1 MLERRGVISG
11 YEGSKPRQVLITEA
25 DVSRVLDDGGGGVPV
40 SPVATFAA
48 TRDELRRRGG
58 PRSWPLRTLSQRAIA
73 ALRASRLPGRLMADI
88 GSLLRETRIRNK
100 IDITTVE
107 EATKIRAKYL
117 RALEN
122 EEWVVLPGPTYVKTF
137 LRTYAQFLGLDPH
150 LLVDE
155 YSARFEEPEEL
166 EVAAFARRAARC
178 RSGRAA
184 WAHRARGIGAALAVL
199 GVHRVPASCW
209 G

>member
-1 MLERRGVISG
+1 
-11 YEGSKPRQVLITEA
+11 
-25 DVSRVLDDGGGGVPV
+25 
-40 SPVATFAA
+40 
-48 TRDELRRRGG
+48 
-58 PRSWPLRTLSQRAIA
+58 
-73 ALRASRLPGRLMADI
+73 MADI

-122 EEWVVLPGPTYVKTF
+122 EEWILLPGPTYVKTF

-150 LLVDE
+150 LLVEE

-166 EVAAFARRAARC
+166 EVAAFTPKRRLPERTRRMGPPHAGDRRRA
-178 RSGRAA
+178 G
-184 WAHRARGIGAALAVL
+184 GP
-199 GVHRVPASCW
+199 RVPGVPA
-209 G
+209 GARPDQ